1 MIRCTAVRPWLVSRS
16 SSPAAVSARSAPSTT
31 VSENRELLS
40 DASSLL
46 DSLNVNVTLKVDR
59 DMWVRSNDA
68 NVEIFT
74 PPEEDLRVRIN
85 RRRQRLS
92 LEGAV
97 TTDRGEYQ
105 FMSRIGYVK
114 GSPNVLI
121 LTHSKSTGV
130 LDADRER
137 DQAVEAEINAAFSEA
152 QQDTA
157 VAEYEK
163 YRTFIDNGQ
172 WVDIKMGK

>member
-1 MIRCTAVRPWLVSRS
+1 MTKLVLTALGAAAIAFGTA
-16 SSPAAVSARSAPSTT
+16 PAAAKPYVAYSPQKGYWDINAVSVDPTHVDDYLT
-31 VSENRELLS
+31 GLS
-40 DASSLL
+40 KSL
-46 DSLNVNVTLKVDR
+46 VPVFETLK
-59 DMWVRSNDA
+59 
-68 NVEIFT
+68 
-74 PPEEDLRVRIN
+74 
-85 RRRQRLS
+85 RRGLI
-92 LEGAV
+92 
-97 TTDRGEYQ
+97 DEYQ